1 MHARGWC
8 HAYNVPREGSGR
20 QIDQIAALGK
30 AYGPPGSPMDGDG
43 AIRAS
48 AADRLGR
55 LLSVE
60 MTLTKG
66 GSPAS
71 HWQQSDVD
79 MCYVLESKVRTCVAG
94 VPAPVGAGNKIAE
107 CWPAM
112 RTPRV
117 SSAVMVGG

>member
-8 HAYNVPREGSGR
+8 HAYNVPGKGTGR
-20 QIDQIAALGK
+20 QIDQIGALGE
-30 AYGPPGSPMDGDG
+30 ADGPPGSPMDGDC

-60 MTLTKG
+60 MSLTKG

-71 HWQQSDVD
+71 HWQQSDVG
-79 MCYVLESKVRTCVAG
+79 MCYVLESKGRTCVAG
-94 VPAPVGAGNKIAE
+94 VPAPV
-107 CWPAM
+107 
-112 RTPRV
+112 
-117 SSAVMVGG
+117 